1 MTLWITLPGLISL
14 QCSHSWLPRLSSSSV
29 FLRGMNLVSNL
40 YNLSLSSHVHLI
52 RLCKTRRIRA
62 SRANIP
68 IIFESSIFCQKQH
81 NGNNHTWSNITQ
93 VLDARNIMDTDDCN
107 GNRRW
112 VILKIT
118 VIFLLRHSLKGI
130 GRLKMRNEPGYIEL
144 SGGNSTL
151 LKAIKY
157 LINWFVVI
165 LVSFWVFDKLIKSN

>member
-1 MTLWITLPGLISL
+1 ML
-14 QCSHSWLPRLSSSSV
+14 
-29 FLRGMNLVSNL
+29 LVML
-40 YNLSLSSHVHLI
+40 V
-52 RLCKTRRIRA
+52 
-62 SRANIP
+62 
-68 IIFESSIFCQKQH
+68 E
-81 NGNNHTWSNITQ
+81 
-93 VLDARNIMDTDDCN
+93 NIMDTDDSN

-151 LKAIKY
+151 LKAMKY

-165 LVSFWVFDKLIKSN
+165 LVNFWVFDKLIKSN

>member
-1 MTLWITLPGLISL
+1 MPFRISRSYLWSTVGYSVNMCSSNTPEIRQYGTEDQSISGERTSQLFSLNLPSSDKSNVVAITT
-14 QCSHSWLPRLSSSSV
+14 H
-29 FLRGMNLVSNL
+29 NLD
-40 YNLSLSSHVHLI
+40 
-52 RLCKTRRIRA
+52 
-62 SRANIP
+62 
-68 IIFESSIFCQKQH
+68 
-81 NGNNHTWSNITQ
+81 NITQ
-93 VLDARNIMDTDDCN
+93 VQVLDAWNIMDTDDCN

-165 LVSFWVFDKLIKSN
+165 LVNFWVFDKLIKSN